1 MRRVLGI
8 GLAGAAMALA
18 GAAQAQSTGEMTIY
32 SKGHFKG
39 ANLGLAG
46 PLTNIDPVFTA
57 KSIQITPGS
66 AWEVCSGRTFTGCRR
81 IDKSV
86 ESGVFSVRS
95 ARPIAPVV
103 STRVGPGITEGP
115 NGTIEPPNQS
125 LRGLASEFF
134 VAPNQGGQRVGVPDN
149 KPENMRKA
157 ADQFCQAAG
166 WRQSVHAR
174 VQEVGSVYYLVDVL
188 CANDAG

>member
-1 MRRVLGI
+1 
-8 GLAGAAMALA
+8 
-18 GAAQAQSTGEMTIY
+18 
-32 SKGHFKG
+32 
-39 ANLGLAG
+39 
-46 PLTNIDPVFTA
+46 VFTA

-95 ARPIAPVV
+95 ARPIAPVIRAAPVAATGAIGPDGAV
-103 STRVGPGITEGP
+103 SV
-115 NGTIEPPNQS
+115 PNQS
-125 LRGLASEFF
+125 LRGFASEFF

-174 VQEVGSVYYLVDVL
+174 VQQVGTVYYLVDVL
-188 CANDAG
+188 CSNDAG

>member
-18 GAAQAQSTGEMTIY
+18 GAAAQSTGEMTIY

-39 ANLGLAG
+39 ANLSLAG
-46 PLTNIDPVFTA
+46 PLTNIDPAFTA

-66 AWEVCSGRTFTGCRR
+66 AWEVCSGRTFTGCKRL
-81 IDKSV
+81 DKSD
-86 ESGVFSVRS
+86 EAMVFSVRS

-103 STRVGPGITEGP
+103 TTRVGPGITEGP

-125 LRGLASEFF
+125 LRGLATEFF

-174 VQEVGSVYYLVDVL
+174 VQQVGSVYDLVDVL
-188 CANDAG
+188 CSNDAG